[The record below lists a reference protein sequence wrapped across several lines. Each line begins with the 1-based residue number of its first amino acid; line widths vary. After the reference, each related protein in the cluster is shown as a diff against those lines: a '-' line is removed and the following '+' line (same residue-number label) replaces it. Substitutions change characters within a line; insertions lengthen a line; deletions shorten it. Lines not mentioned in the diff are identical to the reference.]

1 MPRSAIEYKEKY
13 DKVYKD
19 RLAGRDHW
27 YLNYVARAKGRTDK
41 GAFVPPHTLSCPRGG
56 GSVAYHTITGAVSL
70 LMKPVMDAAVK
81 AGVPCWLEATSEHSR
96 RVYEHWNWIVTDEVT
111 IGQGIVNA
119 DGWVEPNG
127 GGIQTYGMIYGDVKP
142 R

>member
-1 MPRSAIEYKEKY
+1 
-13 DKVYKD
+13 
-19 RLAGRDHW
+19 
-27 YLNYVARAKGRTDK
+27 
-41 GAFVPPHTLSCPRGG
+41 
-56 GSVAYHTITGAVSL
+56 
-70 LMKPVMDAAVK
+70 MKPIMDAAVEV
-81 AGVPCWLEATSEHSR
+81 GVPCWLEATSEHSR
-96 RVYEHWNWIVTDEVT
+96 EVYEHWNWIVTDEVT